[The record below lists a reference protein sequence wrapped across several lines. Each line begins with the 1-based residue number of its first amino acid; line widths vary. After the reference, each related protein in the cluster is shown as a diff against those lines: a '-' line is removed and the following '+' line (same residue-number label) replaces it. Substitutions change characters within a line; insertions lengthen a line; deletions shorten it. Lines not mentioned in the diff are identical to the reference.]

1 MRWYIGKER
10 EPGETEQP
18 YWGGSLRLRLPFI
31 HYPWEWPDFIQGAIL
46 CVVPMGVISAMQAS
60 FGISYE
66 IGLTMVIINNF
77 LYLIHTSFGD
87 PSVVGWITAG
97 IPLYV
102 SFVAEYATPLT
113 AEGHNV
119 GAIQAMCALQLLMAI
134 IFLIMAFSGGAKKFV
149 RYVPT
154 SIKSGILLGAGLA
167 SIINV
172 WQTGG
177 RNDALAKWTFQYG
190 IGKFSFSFT
199 IAVILSF
206 FMLWSPRA
214 LRYRKSNK
222 LFGWVARFG
231 IAPTFIIGYI
241 IAIALGEVN
250 APSGIFD
257 SGWIFVP
264 KVGETFSAM
273 SPLSIGWPT
282 GEMFIGAISTAV
294 VAYILAFGDIIV
306 AQAII
311 DDANEARKDELV
323 VFDANRNSLFVG
335 IRNLFESLAWP
346 YLPLAGP
353 QWTAGQ
359 ALVVNRFKSS
369 TPEEEYSYWG
379 GATGIFWGMSII
391 MLVYPLV
398 LLVRP
403 GLAFG
408 YGLTLAVQG
417 YLCCYL
423 AMEMVTTN
431 LERGIAGMIGGILAT
446 RGATWALLMGILFYL
461 FMEYGTS
468 EEKKAEER
476 RKEQEKRKMAEQQKK

>member
-18 YWGGSLRLRLPFI
+18 YIGGSLKFRLPFI

-46 CVVPMGVISAMQAS
+46 CVVPMGVIAAMQAS

-66 IGLTMVIINNF
+66 VGLTMVIVNNF
-77 LYLIHTSFGD
+77 MYLFHTSFGD

-102 SFVAEYATPLT
+102 TFVADYATET
-113 AEGHNV
+113 SKV
-119 GAIQAMCALQLLMAI
+119 GAIQAMCALQLIMAI
-134 IFLIMAFSGGAKKFV
+134 VFIVMAFSGGAKKFADT
-149 RYVPT
+149 VPT
-154 SIKSGILLGAGLA
+154 SIKAGILLGAGLA

-172 WQTGG
+172 WQTNG
-177 RNDALAKWTFQYG
+177 RNDSLAKWTLDYG
-190 IGKFSFSFT
+190 IGKFSISFT
-199 IAVILSF
+199 IAVVLSF

-214 LRYRKSNK
+214 LKYRREVKV
-222 LFGWVARFG
+222 FGWIARFG
-231 IAPTFIIGYI
+231 IAPTFILGYL
-241 IAIALGEVN
+241 IAIALGEVPK
-250 APSGIFD
+250 PSNIFD
-257 SGWIFVP
+257 SGWVFVP
-264 KVGETFSAM
+264 KVADTWNAM
-273 SPLSIGWPT
+273 SPFSVGWPT
-282 GEMFIGAISTAV
+282 SEMFVGAISTAI
-294 VAYILAFGDIIV
+294 VAYILAFGDILV
-306 AQAII
+306 CQAII
-311 DDANEARKDELV
+311 DDANEARKDEFV
-323 VFDANRNSLFVG
+323 SFDPNRNSFIVG
-335 IRNLFESLAWP
+335 VRNLIESLAWP

-359 ALVVNRFKSS
+359 ALVANRFKQS

-391 MLVYPLV
+391 MLVYPIV
-398 LLVRP
+398 LLVKP

-431 LERGIAGMIGGILAT
+431 LERGISGMIGGILAT

-461 FMEYGTS
+461 VMEYGTS
-468 EEKKAEER
+468 AEKEAEKLRKAQGVAAAKEEKK
-476 RKEQEKRKMAEQQKK
+476 

>member
-1 MRWYIGKER
+1 
-10 EPGETEQP
+10 
-18 YWGGSLRLRLPFI
+18 
-31 HYPWEWPDFIQGAIL
+31 
-46 CVVPMGVISAMQAS
+46 
-60 FGISYE
+60 
-66 IGLTMVIINNF
+66 
-77 LYLIHTSFGD
+77 
-87 PSVVGWITAG
+87 
-97 IPLYV
+97 
-102 SFVAEYATPLT
+102 
-113 AEGHNV
+113 
-119 GAIQAMCALQLLMAI
+119 
-134 IFLIMAFSGGAKKFV
+134 V